1 MCSVGDRGQGRG
13 HVGCGLLG
21 ILLLSRHFGLV
32 VGMFQLLQN
41 IFISASRKF
50 DHKNR
55 WIGQKSGYWEDGEVG
70 GNPKLPSS
78 HG

>member
-1 MCSVGDRGQGRG
+1 MMDGVSMCSVGDRGQGRG

-41 IFISASRKF
+41 IFIGASRMF

-55 WIGQKSGYWEDGEVG
+55 RIDQKKWILG
-70 GNPKLPSS
+70 KLVK
-78 HG
+78 